1 MKKDKDAAVVAQIV
15 HDYIGVHETPYIEFT
30 ARDTSEYRE
39 PVLVEIARGPRK
51 SPAQGWTGSRC
62 RCTTPTEAPAPLQY
76 MRSISVP
83 ESASIPGVGSH
94 KVGILLKRTKISP
107 HPHNASVREDLLK
120 DYIDT
125 RVSSNH
131 EPRAPLPPAAPF
143 MPWHAV
149 TKNMRKSTGTKT
161 AT

>member
-1 MKKDKDAAVVAQIV
+1 MKKDKDTAVVAQIV

-76 MRSISVP
+76 MRSICVP

-94 KVGILLKRTKISP
+94 KVGVLLKRTKISP

-120 DYIDT
+120 DYIHT
-125 RVSSNH
+125 RKWMH
-131 EPRAPLPPAAPF
+131 QYA
-143 MPWHAV
+143 
-149 TKNMRKSTGTKT
+149 TYICTKT
-161 AT
+161 RRIQTENVGTYLSFATHVLHG